1 VSSRIKIE
9 PESWLEKEFVFYYP
23 VGALPAILERLRG
36 TPNRLEWT
44 VSRFPHEILKE
55 RIGEEWSIQEHV
67 GHLYDLEELHE
78 GRLDDFDAGLDT
90 LRAAD
95 MTNEKT
101 YKADHNKGSLS
112 DLLAKFRETRM
123 RFVARFEELTAEEAA
138 RSAIHPRLKK
148 PMRVIDLAHFTAE
161 HDDHH
166 LANITYLARTL
177 LDERR

>member
-1 VSSRIKIE
+1 
-9 PESWLEKEFVFYYP
+9 
-23 VGALPAILERLRG
+23 
-36 TPNRLEWT
+36 
-44 VSRFPHEILKE
+44 
-55 RIGEEWSIQEHV
+55 
-67 GHLYDLEELHE
+67 
-78 GRLDDFDAGLDT
+78 
-90 LRAAD
+90 
-95 MTNEKT
+95 
-101 YKADHNKGSLS
+101 
-112 DLLAKFRETRM
+112 M